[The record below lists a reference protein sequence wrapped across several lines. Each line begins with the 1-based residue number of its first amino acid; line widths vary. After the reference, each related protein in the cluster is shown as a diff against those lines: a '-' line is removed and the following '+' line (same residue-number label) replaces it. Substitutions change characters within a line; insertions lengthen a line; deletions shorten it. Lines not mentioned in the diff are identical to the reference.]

1 MAISGKDFRLS
12 QVDPGYT
19 GNIPGKKEAA
29 EILSRDIRRLRDLQE
44 LFYINNTYSLLIIFQ
59 AMDAAGK
66 DSTIKHVMSG
76 VNPQGCRVFSFK
88 HPSAQ
93 ELGRHFLWRHA
104 LVLPEKGMFG
114 IFNRSHYENV
124 LICKVHPELVL
135 AEKLPGIDEV
145 AGIDDAF
152 WLNRYNQIA
161 RFERGLHETG
171 TLVIKF
177 FLHISRAEQKERLME
192 RLENPAKHW
201 KFSMSD
207 IEERRHWDAYQD
219 AYQEAIRHTSASMCP
234 WYVIPADHK
243 WYARLAVCNII
254 VRTLE
259 DLQLSI
265 PRISEAQ
272 EANLKKI
279 RKAFEREG

>member
-1 MAISGKDFRLS
+1 MASFGKDFRLS

-29 EILSRDIRRLRDLQE
+29 EILARDIRRLKELQE